1 MKTDMLNLAHEQGI
15 IGKPDL
21 INFADPAAIKDRIL
35 QYRTAQDHYGT
46 TGGSPLTS
54 QETTQ
59 LVDALADTETSA
71 ASKMVLLSN
80 LAEGFGDASTDLF
93 EDMFDKS
100 APQYIVVGEL
110 INESRNTNN
119 SLT

>member
-1 MKTDMLNLAHEQGI
+1 M
-15 IGKPDL
+15 

-54 QETTQ
+54 QETTM

-71 ASKMVLLSN
+71 SSKMVLLSN
-80 LAEGFGDASTDLF
+80 LVEGFGDASTDLF

-119 SLT
+119 NHYFVLVTNSL